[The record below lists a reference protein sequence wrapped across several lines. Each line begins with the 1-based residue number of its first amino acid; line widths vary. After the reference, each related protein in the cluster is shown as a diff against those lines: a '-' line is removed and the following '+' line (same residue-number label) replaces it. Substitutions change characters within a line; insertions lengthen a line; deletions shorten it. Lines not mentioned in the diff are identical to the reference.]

1 MDSKHIAFDIAFRDK
16 RSPLTYEQLTDEQL
30 IMKIKESLP
39 NASAK
44 ECHDAITKIRKLCDD
59 VYEVCDSYRDGK
71 FGTDPLAAKTAII
84 ELSKRDPGFS
94 ATEYDTAFSVGLL
107 WTAF

>member
-1 MDSKHIAFDIAFRDK
+1 MDVKHIAFNIAFKDK
-16 RSPLTYEQLTDEQL
+16 RSPLTYEQLNNEQL
-30 IMKIKESLP
+30 ILKIKELSP
-39 NASAK
+39 NASTQ
-44 ECHDAITKIRKLCDD
+44 ECLDAITKVRKLCDD

-71 FGTDPLAAKTAII
+71 FGTDPLGVKTAII